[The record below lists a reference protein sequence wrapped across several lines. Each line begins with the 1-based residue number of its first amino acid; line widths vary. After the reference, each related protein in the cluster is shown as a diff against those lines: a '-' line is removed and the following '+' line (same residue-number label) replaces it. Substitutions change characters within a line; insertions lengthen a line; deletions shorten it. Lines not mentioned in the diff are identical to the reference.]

1 MPRSNA
7 IAPLSIRDTRF
18 IQTIKRGEWGRVTV
32 QRVSERKQGAL
43 YEDQLTES
51 PHVLRRRH
59 SEVAGSSSGP
69 GCCTKLSGAWTSRTL
84 FERMEA
90 GRKRD
95 EPVQQSDESRAYEAT
110 MEANRV
116 FLEAI

>member
-1 MPRSNA
+1 VREGDS
-7 IAPLSIRDTRF
+7 SKSVREKT
-18 IQTIKRGEWGRVTV
+18 
-32 QRVSERKQGAL
+32 L

-69 GCCTKLSGAWTSRTL
+69 GRCTKLSGAWTSRTL

-95 EPVQQSDESRAYEAT
+95 EPVQQSDESRAYEAK